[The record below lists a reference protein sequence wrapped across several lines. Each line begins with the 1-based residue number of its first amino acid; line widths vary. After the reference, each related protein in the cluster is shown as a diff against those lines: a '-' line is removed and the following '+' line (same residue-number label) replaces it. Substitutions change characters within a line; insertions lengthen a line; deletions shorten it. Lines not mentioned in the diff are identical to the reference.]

1 MIVIDPYYIESIVL
15 DLIDCLN
22 EAGKLENIHGDAAR
36 GFTCEAVFGVRSD
49 QIAAV
54 HLENA
59 DSPAVRFFQLEDGR
73 LIGSDPAQA
82 SFPVRQPAR
91 TEH

>member
-1 MIVIDPYYIESIVL
+1 MIVIDPYYIESIVF

-22 EAGKLENIHGDAAR
+22 EAGMLEDVQEDAEH
-36 GFTCEAVFGVRSD
+36 GFTCEAVFGFRSD
-49 QIAAV
+49 QIAAI

-73 LIGSDPAQA
+73 LIGCDPAQT